1 MSRKE
6 MLDDIRERLPDADD
20 YTVEQIY
27 MFLQEAEY

>member
-27 MFLQEAEY
+27 MFLQDVEY

>member
-27 MFLQEAEY
+27 MFLQDAEY